1 MADDLNTPRISDW
14 IDGGARNS
22 GSGEAFGRLNLNDG
36 IACRFAA
43 NGSTEDMLDAVSS
56 ANRAFASFSE
66 RMARDRERRL
76 RKTGELAE
84 FRKVDFADGSGS
96 ETGPPVEKAG
106 FEFLDAFG
114 MPLAVMRR
122 RAVGATRLPDRCLTA
137 SPAFPSSAPAAARAA
152 AKALKPTR
160 GGGRND
166 LADNDNSRAA
176 V

>member
-14 IDGGARNS
+14 IYGGSRNS
-22 GSGEAFGRLNLNDG
+22 EHGEAFDRLNLNDV

-43 NGSTEDMLDAVSS
+43 NGSTEDILGAISS

-66 RMARDRERRL
+66 SLARDRERRL

-84 FRKVDFADGSGS
+84 CRKADFADGSGD
-96 ETGPPVEKAG
+96 ELGPPVEKAG
-106 FEFLDAFG
+106 FEFLGAFG
-114 MPLAVMRR
+114 IP
-122 RAVGATRLPDRCLTA
+122 RAVARRCAAGATSSTDRCLTA

-160 GGGRND
+160 GDGRNE
-166 LADNDNSRAA
+166 LANKVNSRA
-176 V
+176 VV